1 MPVRTRPG
9 PHFRLIFAGA
19 SRIGSVN
26 FCLKYSCNMV
36 IIINVHFAGLFI
48 VVYGDNDWTLLGSLS
63 RLYVLIPE
71 IKYWHFIIIFIS
83 AFLWIFFFFL
93 KNTNSQNKNKIEII
107 FKGKY
112 KKKNDKKNT
121 IKKENK

>member
-1 MPVRTRPG
+1 
-9 PHFRLIFAGA
+9 
-19 SRIGSVN
+19 
-26 FCLKYSCNMV
+26 MV

-63 RLYVLIPE
+63 RLHVLIPE

-93 KNTNSQNKNKIEII
+93 KNTNSQKTKTKIEII

-112 KKKNDKKNT
+112 KKKI
-121 IKKENK
+121 IKRTQ